1 MKKDTV
7 NVQTAALPQQSKATH
22 KNVKKLKVFLSKD
35 KKNNTN

>member
-7 NVQTAALPQQSKATH
+7 NVPTAVLPRQSSATN

-35 KKNNTN
+35 KTNNTN